1 MRWSGCPVHQ
11 LSTHGSRCRKCG
23 GAPHGWCGSSSC
35 EEDRNPQPTFLGLN
49 LNLKMVWR
57 AVKLATGR
65 FHFFHRSSGSLGNP
79 GVLGV
84 PESWE
89 SRESRSLGN
98 LGSPGVSNCKLYLC
112 QDKSLATLGQLF
124 EGFEQKVQLEKLC
137 KRSPN
142 LFRLFTFGLKYF

>member
-1 MRWSGCPVHQ
+1 MRWSGWPVHQ

-57 AVKLATGR
+57 AVKLATGC
-65 FHFFHRSSGSLGNP
+65 FHFFHQSSGSP

-89 SRESRSLGN
+89 SRESRSLGS

-112 QDKSLATLGQLF
+112 QISIRINSKRQIPATARMILKGQESF
-124 EGFEQKVQLEKLC
+124 VDAYSCFFD
-137 KRSPN
+137 N
-142 LFRLFTFGLKYF
+142 LRV

>member
-1 MRWSGCPVHQ
+1 MRWSGWPVHQ

-57 AVKLATGR
+57 AVKLATGC
-65 FHFFHRSSGSLGNP
+65 FHFFHQSSGSP

-84 PESWE
+84 SGVPESQTVNCTFAKETCLSIVFAKCKDFISCVSKSWVWCY
-89 SRESRSLGN
+89 LYFILKIPGTLN
-98 LGSPGVSNCKLYLC
+98 LQCLKRKLIL
-112 QDKSLATLGQLF
+112 
-124 EGFEQKVQLEKLC
+124 
-137 KRSPN
+137 
-142 LFRLFTFGLKYF
+142 

>member
-1 MRWSGCPVHQ
+1 MRWSGWPVHQ

-57 AVKLATGR
+57 AVKLATGC
-65 FHFFHRSSGSLGNP
+65 FHFFHQSSGSP

-89 SRESRSLGN
+89 SRESRSLGS

-112 QDKSLATLGQLF
+112 PKVFNNHQCHRLPFFPVFLPPQVSVSAVRSRSAWAT
-124 EGFEQKVQLEKLC
+124 
-137 KRSPN
+137 
-142 LFRLFTFGLKYF
+142 

>member
-1 MRWSGCPVHQ
+1 MRWSGWPVHQ

-57 AVKLATGR
+57 AVKLATGC
-65 FHFFHRSSGSLGNP
+65 FHFFHQSSGSP

-89 SRESRSLGN
+89 SRESRSLGS

-112 QDKSLATLGQLF
+112 QTKFFCRVLPKSQ
-124 EGFEQKVQLEKLC
+124 QKGYFLPSFYPVL
-137 KRSPN
+137 PN
-142 LFRLFTFGLKYF
+142 FYLVFTR

>member
-1 MRWSGCPVHQ
+1 MHQGRLLMVSPAGCPDWLCAVHPRLRWSGWPVHQ

-57 AVKLATGR
+57 AVKLATGC
-65 FHFFHRSSGSLGNP
+65 FHFFIQSSGSP

-89 SRESRSLGN
+89 SRESRSLGS

-112 QDKSLATLGQLF
+112 HQSLSLL
-124 EGFEQKVQLEKLC
+124 
-137 KRSPN
+137 S
-142 LFRLFTFGLKYF
+142 

>member
-1 MRWSGCPVHQ
+1 MRWSGWPVHQ

-57 AVKLATGR
+57 AVKLATGC

-89 SRESRSLGN
+89 SRESRSLGS

-112 QDKSLATLGQLF
+112 RTVQPRLPDALLNQIFTTFLQWRSSMEDLF
-124 EGFEQKVQLEKLC
+124 
-137 KRSPN
+137 
-142 LFRLFTFGLKYF
+142 

>member
-1 MRWSGCPVHQ
+1 MKSKQSVAGGGEEVHQGRQQLVGPAGCPDWLSTVLPRWRWSGWPVHQ

-23 GAPHGWCGSSSC
+23 EALHGWCGSSSC
-35 EEDRNPQPTFLGLN
+35 EEDRNPQLTFLGLN

-65 FHFFHRSSGSLGNP
+65 FHFFHRSSGSLGSP

-89 SRESRSLGN
+89 SRESWSL
-98 LGSPGVSNCKLYLC
+98 KL
-112 QDKSLATLGQLF
+112 
-124 EGFEQKVQLEKLC
+124 
-137 KRSPN
+137 
-142 LFRLFTFGLKYF
+142 

>member
-65 FHFFHRSSGSLGNP
+65 FHFFHWSSGSLGSP

-89 SRESRSLGN
+89 SRESRSLGS
-98 LGSPGVSNCKLYLC
+98 LGSPGVLGVSGVPESQTVNCNFANTVKFFIFLYFRG
-112 QDKSLATLGQLF
+112 S
-124 EGFEQKVQLEKLC
+124 E
-137 KRSPN
+137 N
-142 LFRLFTFGLKYF
+142 LFNVIYFFVLFLYF

>member
-1 MRWSGCPVHQ
+1 MG
-11 LSTHGSRCRKCG
+11 
-23 GAPHGWCGSSSC
+23 SC

-57 AVKLATGR
+57 AVKLATGC
-65 FHFFHRSSGSLGNP
+65 FHFFHQSSGSP

-89 SRESRSLGN
+89 SRESRSLGS

-112 QDKSLATLGQLF
+112 R
-124 EGFEQKVQLEKLC
+124 KL
-137 KRSPN
+137 SN
-142 LFRLFTFGLKYF
+142 FRDRERNFSFYSRFFSRER